1 MKIDIVAQPGERV
14 RVAERILLRLPQWFG
29 NPPATAAYIAESAG
43 QEVLAAWPDPGDAT
57 APDEHPTA
65 PGDTTATR
73 PDDAT
78 APDEHPTA
86 PGGAHSPDGAVGF
99 LALQRHYPASCE
111 IAVMGVDPAWH
122 RRGVGRALVEAAIAR
137 CRAQGVRFLTVK
149 TLDASHPDPGYA
161 RTRAFYAAM
170 GFTPLERFPELWDP
184 SQPALMLI
192 AYLG

>member
-43 QEVLAAWPDPGDAT
+43 QEVLAAWPDPG
-57 APDEHPTA
+57 
-65 PGDTTATR
+65 
-73 PDDAT
+73 DAT